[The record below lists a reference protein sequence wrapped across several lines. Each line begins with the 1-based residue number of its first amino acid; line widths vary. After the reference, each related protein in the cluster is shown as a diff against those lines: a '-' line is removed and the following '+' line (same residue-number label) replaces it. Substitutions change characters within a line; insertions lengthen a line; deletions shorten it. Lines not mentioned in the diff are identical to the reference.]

1 MTVERDRIASGLQ
14 CRNEEV
20 RIYDKWDFPRRH
32 HYATSRRISDLI
44 FDLDNTWRAV
54 VGVEDYLPGNHG
66 WDNLYHA
73 MQATF
78 VAQGPS
84 FRRDGSTVPPFY
96 NIDLYNLMCL
106 LAGVNPAPNNGTWGA
121 LHHLL
126 TTQPPKADGNSS
138 TVSAEI
144 LPYPDDVNYNDR
156 LENRRTCD
164 ILSGKNDPTQVKLI
178 FIHLIR

>member
-1 MTVERDRIASGLQ
+1 MQFFAVERDRIASGLE

-32 HYATSRRISDLI
+32 HYAENRRISSLI
-44 FDLDNTWRAV
+44 FDLSNTWRAV
-54 VGVEDYLPGNHG
+54 VGIEDYLPGGHG
-66 WDNLYHA
+66 WDNLYPD
-73 MQATF
+73 MQAIF

-84 FRRDGSTVPPFY
+84 FLRDGSTVAPFH

-106 LAGVNPAPNNGTWGA
+106 LAGVDPAPNNGTWGA

-126 TTQPPKADGNSS
+126 TTQPPQWTANDS
-138 TVSAEI
+138 TVLAEI
-144 LPYPDDVNYNDR
+144 LPYPDEKQYADR

-164 ILSGKNDPTQVKLI
+164 ILSGKNDPVLVKSS
-178 FIHLIR
+178 FV